1 MVLVREDFVD
11 KRKSC
16 EDVNPSLISIPE
28 EPFLIMAQSTTLD
41 IGRPTT
47 QENVH
52 RVYAVARNSPSVE
65 GRCTLEDGSAVL
77 CAFETVSIAIEATS
91 NDPSLDLV
99 RHRELSSEEQE
110 RVEAALLA

>member
-1 MVLVREDFVD
+1 
-11 KRKSC
+11 
-16 EDVNPSLISIPE
+16 
-28 EPFLIMAQSTTLD
+28 MAQSTTLNIRRSAVQD
-41 IGRPTT
+41 D
-47 QENVH
+47 VH
-52 RVYAVARNSPSVE
+52 RVYVVNRDSPPE
-65 GRCTLEDGSAVL
+65 AGRCTLEDGSAVL